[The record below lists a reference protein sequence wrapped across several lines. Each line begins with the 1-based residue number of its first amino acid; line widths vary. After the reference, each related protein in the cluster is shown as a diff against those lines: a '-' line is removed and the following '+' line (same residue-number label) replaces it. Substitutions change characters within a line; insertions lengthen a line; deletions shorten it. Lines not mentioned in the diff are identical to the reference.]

1 MTKHLKYILLLLLI
15 WPADCFSRDIFQQN
29 IPQNTPQDSLLREIV
44 AGYGQARVLV
54 PFSGREEI
62 QYYSRNMSVSSVKGR
77 RMEIV
82 ISPLTLEWFISQKT
96 AYEILRVPEARSFLT
111 SSATGQQAAEWESYP
126 TYPQYDSMMHSFPVL
141 YPGLCIVDTI
151 GTSIRGRLVL
161 ALKISTDLLSAENRP
176 RVFFTST
183 IHGDETGGFILMLRL
198 ADYLLRNYDSD
209 ERVGNIL
216 DNLEI
221 WINPLSNPD
230 GTYRPGDTILS
241 PVRFN
246 ANGYDLNR
254 NFPDPA
260 TPHTVR
266 QKETAD
272 MVSFL
277 RKQKFVLSANFHS
290 GAEVV
295 NYPWDSR
302 RQRHADD
309 SWFYSVGRK
318 YADTVHRYSPAYYMR
333 DFNNGVTNGY
343 DWYSI
348 NGGRQDFVTREL
360 QGREVTVELHDRYI
374 TPESQLN
381 LLWQYNYRSL
391 LAFAENA
398 LYGIHGSVSDSE
410 TGKPVA
416 ARVFIKGYDRDSSH
430 VYSDTL
436 TGSFVRMLDPGIYNL
451 SFRANGYAEKE
462 IKSVLVEEGTR
473 TGLSVVMVRFVS
485 PADTADSGGLTV
497 FPNPSTDLISVI
509 LPPRQYGRIN
519 VMILNASG
527 LKMADYFTEGHEGIP
542 LSIDVSGLKDGV
554 YILQLRNRKSGMT
567 DRIRFVVAGKR

>member
-1 MTKHLKYILLLLLI
+1 
-15 WPADCFSRDIFQQN
+15 
-29 IPQNTPQDSLLREIV
+29 
-44 AGYGQARVLV
+44 
-54 PFSGREEI
+54 
-62 QYYSRNMSVSSVKGR
+62 
-77 RMEIV
+77 MEIV
-82 ISPLTLEWFISQKT
+82 ISPLTLDWFISQESP
-96 AYEILRVPEARSFLT
+96 YEILRTPDARSFGI
-111 SSATGQQAAEWESYP
+111 SSGTARAAEWESYP
-126 TYPQYDSMMHSFPVL
+126 TYPQYDSIMHAFPAR
-141 YPGLCIVDTI
+141 YPFLCSIDTI
-151 GTSIRGRLVL
+151 GTSVRGRLVL
-161 ALKISTDLLSAENRP
+161 VLRISAADPAAEARP
-176 RVFFTST
+176 GVFFTST

-198 ADYLLRNYDSD
+198 ADYLLTNYGSD
-209 ERVGNIL
+209 DRVRNIL

-230 GTYRPGDTILS
+230 GTYRQGDTIVS

-260 TPHTVR
+260 TPNTVM
-266 QKETAD
+266 QKETVD
-272 MVSFL
+272 MISFL
-277 RKQKFVLSANFHS
+277 SRQKFVISANFHS

-309 SWFYSVGRK
+309 NWFYAISRK
-318 YADTVHRYSPAYYMR
+318 YADTVHRYSPSYYMR

-374 TPESQLN
+374 TPASQLN
-381 LLWQYNYRSL
+381 LLWQYNYRSF

-398 LYGIHGSVSDSE
+398 LYGIHGSVIDSE
-410 TGKPVA
+410 SGAPVA
-416 ARVFIKGYDRDSSH
+416 ARVYIRGYDRDSSH

-436 TGSFVRMLDPGIYNL
+436 TGSFTRMLAPGIYNL

-462 IKSVLVEEGTR
+462 VRSVIVEER
-473 TGLSVVMVRFVS
+473 AKTGLSVAMTPFTS
-485 PADTADSGGLTV
+485 LPDTAGSGELFI
-497 FPNPSTDLISVI
+497 FPNPSADLISVK
-509 LPPRQYGRIN
+509 LPRRQYGMIN
-519 VMILNASG
+519 VTVFSVSG
-527 LKMADYFTEGHEGIP
+527 LKVADYFTEGHENIP
-542 LSIDVSGLKDGV
+542 LRIDVSGMKDGV
-554 YILQLRNRKSGMT
+554 YILQLRSRSSGMT

>member
-1 MTKHLKYILLLLLI
+1 MAKHLKYTLFLFLPLFLFLI
-15 WPADCFSRDIFQQN
+15 CPADCFSRDIS
-29 IPQNTPQDSLLREIV
+29 PKDSLLREIV
-44 AGYGQARVLV
+44 SVHGQARVTV
-54 PFSGREEI
+54 PFSGKTDI
-62 QYYSRNMSVSSVKGR
+62 QYFSRNVSVSSVKDKK
-77 RMEIV
+77 MEIV
-82 ISPLTLEWFISQKT
+82 ISPLTLDWFISQKRSW
-96 AYEILRVPEARSFLT
+96 EILRIPDARSFAT
-111 SSATGQQAAEWESYP
+111 SSGTAQAAEWESYP
-126 TYPQYDSMMHSFPVL
+126 TYPQYDSIMHAFPVR
-141 YPGLCIVDTI
+141 YPLLCSIDTI

-161 ALKISTDLLSAENRP
+161 VLRISAADPAAEARP
-176 RVFFTST
+176 GVFFTST

-198 ADYLLRNYDSD
+198 ADYLLANYGSD
-209 ERVGNIL
+209 DRVRNIL

-230 GTYRPGDTILS
+230 GTYRPGDTIVS

-260 TPHTVR
+260 TPNTVI

-277 RKQKFVLSANFHS
+277 RRQKFVLSANFHS

-309 SWFYSVGRK
+309 GWFYGTGRK
-318 YADTVHRYSPAYYMR
+318 YADTVHRYSPSYYMR
-333 DFNNGVTNGY
+333 DFSNGVTNGY

-374 TPESQLN
+374 TPASQLSS
-381 LLWQYNYRSL
+381 LWQYNYRSFL
-391 LAFAENA
+391 GFAENA

-410 TGKPVA
+410 TGTPVA
-416 ARVFIKGYDRDSSH
+416 ARVLIKGYDRDSSH

-436 TGSFVRMLDPGIYNL
+436 SGSFVRMLAPGIYNL
-451 SFRANGYAEKE
+451 SFRAKGYAEKE
-462 IKSVLVEEGTR
+462 VRSVMVEEGTR
-473 TGLSVVMVRFVS
+473 TSLSVAMTPFVS
-485 PADTADSGGLTV
+485 PPDTTDSGDLIL
-497 FPNPSTDLISVI
+497 FPNPSAGLISVK
-509 LPPRQYGRIN
+509 LPRRQYGVIN
-519 VMILNASG
+519 VRVYSVSG
-527 LKMADYFTEGHEGIP
+527 LTVADYFTEGHEDIP
-542 LSIDVSGLKDGV
+542 LSIDVSGMKHGV
-554 YILQLRNRKSGMT
+554 YILQLRNSLSGMT

>member
-1 MTKHLKYILLLLLI
+1 MAKYLKYTLLLFLI
-15 WPADCFSRDIFQQN
+15 CSADCFSRDIS
-29 IPQNTPQDSLLREIV
+29 PKDSLLSEIV
-44 AGYGQARVLV
+44 ARYGQARVTV
-54 PFSGREEI
+54 PFRDKKEL
-62 QYYSRNMSVSSVKGR
+62 QYFLRNVSVSSVKDKK
-77 RMEIV
+77 MEMV
-82 ISPLTLEWFISQKT
+82 ISPLTLSWFISQHT
-96 AYEILRVPEARSFLT
+96 AYEILRIPDARSLET
-111 SSATGQQAAEWESYP
+111 SSGTGQAMEWESYP
-126 TYPQYDSMMHSFPVL
+126 TYPQYDSIMHSFVAR
-141 YPGLCIVDTI
+141 YPLLCSIDTI
-151 GTSIRGRLVL
+151 GTSIRGRLILVL
-161 ALKISTDLLSAENRP
+161 RISAGVQADETRP
-176 RVFFTST
+176 GVFFTST

-198 ADYLLRNYDSD
+198 ADYLLRNYGSD
-209 ERVGNIL
+209 ERIQNLL

-230 GTYRPGDTILS
+230 GTYRPGDTIIS

-260 TPHTVR
+260 TPNTVM
-266 QKETAD
+266 QKETID

-277 RKQKFVLSANFHS
+277 RRQKFVLSANFHS

-309 SWFYSVGRK
+309 NWFYGISRR
-318 YADTVHRYSPAYYMR
+318 YADTVHRYSPPLYMR
-333 DFNNGVTNGY
+333 DFNHGITNGY

-360 QGREVTVELHDRYI
+360 QGRELTVELHDRYI
-374 TPESQLN
+374 TPVSQLD

-410 TGKPVA
+410 TGEPVA
-416 ARVFIKGYDRDSSH
+416 AKVLIKGYDRDSSH
-430 VYSDTL
+430 VYSDTA
-436 TGSFVRMLDPGIYNL
+436 GGNFIRMLAPGIYNL
-451 SFRANGYAEKE
+451 SFTAKGYVEKE
-462 IKSVLVEEGTR
+462 IRSVIVEEGTR
-473 TGLSVVMVRFVS
+473 TSLSVAMTPFAGQS
-485 PADTADSGGLTV
+485 DTTDSGGLV
-497 FPNPSTDLISVI
+497 IFPNPSADRIYVI
-509 LPPRQYGRIN
+509 LPPRQYGMVN
-519 VMILNASG
+519 VRVYSVPG
-527 LKMADYFTEGHEGIP
+527 LKAADYFTEGHEDIP

-554 YILQLRNRKSGMT
+554 YILQLRNSLSGMT